1 MGLSNELLDVLA
13 CPLSGRRLRNA
24 TGAEEEGL
32 LKRLRDGDL
41 QPRGKVDWKVEEVT
55 GLLVTE
61 DGRTAYPVLD
71 GVADLLPAAAIALP
85 E

>member
-41 QPRGKVDWKVEEVT
+41 PPRGKVDWKVE
-55 GLLVTE
+55 
-61 DGRTAYPVLD
+61 
-71 GVADLLPAAAIALP
+71 
-85 E
+85 